1 MARSKMQEKHTKIK
15 AKLVNSSSADTTKNL
30 SLSINSIIAAIC
42 IAIAVWFGVKGYLET
57 RVNTPYNVEKVCKL
71 LQIQSQLYNVLN

>member
-15 AKLVNSSSADTTKNL
+15 AKLVNASSAKTSKSL

-42 IAIAVWFGVKGYLET
+42 ISIAAWFGFKGYLET
-57 RVNTPYNVEKVCKL
+57 RVNTPYDVGKACNL
-71 LQIQSQLYNVLN
+71 LQIIQS